1 MSTIVLIPAGKGFAI
16 LLALKS
22 TPSASR
28 HRSLRPLSGRYA
40 CPLSM
45 LGNSYLPPL
54 VTIFCS

>member
-1 MSTIVLIPAGKGFAI
+1 MSTIVLTPAGKGFAK

-22 TPSASR
+22 TPSPSR
-28 HRSLRPLSGRYA
+28 HRSLRPLNGRYV

-45 LGNSYLPPL
+45 LGDSYLPPL